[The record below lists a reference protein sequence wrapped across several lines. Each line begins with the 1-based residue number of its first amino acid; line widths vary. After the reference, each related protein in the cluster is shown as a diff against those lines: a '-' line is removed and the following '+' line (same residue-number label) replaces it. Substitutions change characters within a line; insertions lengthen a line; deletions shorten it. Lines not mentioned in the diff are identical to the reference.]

1 MDLSKKIVHNVRYG
15 NGYIEK
21 IEKDLIWVKFE
32 KETLPVCFHLLSAFT
47 GMPPFLKTDD
57 EELLSYIDF
66 LIKDNALLEM
76 KEEAISNLEK
86 LGISETCIDSFK
98 TNNLIYLL
106 EGKRVVPVDRDLLK
120 NIKDYE
126 TKENAVAY
134 AVLNIPS
141 DCGEKTERY
150 IFLSIEKY
158 ANVKSF
164 IIEGKCCFV
173 RGRIWNNKT
182 KATEYATSI
191 GLQLTQSGIWCM
203 PLSLS
208 KW

>member
-1 MDLSKKIVHNVRYG
+1 MDLSQKIVHNIRYG

-32 KETLPVCFHLLSAFT
+32 QEELPVCFHLLSAFT
-47 GMPPFLKTDD
+47 GFPSFLKTDD

-66 LIKDNALLEM
+66 LIKENVLLEL

-86 LGISETCIDSFK
+86 LGLSQIFINSFK
-98 TNNLIYLL
+98 TNNTIYFL
-106 EGKRVVPVDRDLLK
+106 EGKKVAPVDQDMVK
-120 NIKDYE
+120 NIKEYE
-126 TKENAVAY
+126 TKANAVVY

-150 IFLSIEKY
+150 IFLSIEKH
-158 ANVKSF
+158 ANIKSF
-164 IIEGKCCFV
+164 MTEGKCCFV
-173 RGRIWNNKT
+173 RGRIWNNET
-182 KATEYATSI
+182 KDMEYATSI